1 MEFKKFDWIGRQE
14 FSAVKRVMRSKQLSG
29 FYGNWG
35 EKFEG
40 GKEVI
45 GFERECEEYFEI
57 KHAITFNSL
66 ASGLS
71 AAIGALGIGP
81 GDQVILPPWTMSASA
96 AAILHWGGIPVFA
109 DIDERTYCI
118 DPKSVESLVNSRTKA
133 IIAVDIFGQSS
144 NIEQLKRIAH
154 KFNLKIVSD
163 TAQAIGATRHNKYA
177 GTLADIGGISLN
189 YHKHIHTGEGAVM
202 FTNDDNLALRL
213 KLIRNHAEAVVGDIP
228 FEVNL
233 VNMVGHNYR
242 LSEIQAAIGREQL
255 KKLTKITSTRKTET
269 DLLRRKLIK
278 FEEIIP
284 PFVDDGNT
292 HVFYMYAMQLKLS
305 NLTITKSQF
314 VQELKKLGVPG
325 LSDKYINLHLLPIFQ
340 NKIAIGK
347 HGFPWTYDQS
357 SSQVSYTKGICPVA
371 EKLQDE
377 TYFSFYINDYFITK
391 SEVSF
396 IYRSFEKVIQKYSR
410 SS

>member
-1 MEFKKFDWIGRQE
+1 
-14 FSAVKRVMRSKQLSG
+14 MRSKQLSG

-45 GFERECEEYFEI
+45 GFERECEEYFDV
-57 KHAITFNSL
+57 KHAISFNSL

-71 AAIGALGIGP
+71 AAIGALEIGP

-118 DPKSVESLVNSRTKA
+118 DPKSVESLVTSRTKA

-144 NIEQLKRIAH
+144 NIEQLKKIAN
-154 KFNLKIVSD
+154 KFNLKIISD

-213 KLIRNHAEAVVGDIP
+213 KLIRNHAEAVVGEIP

-242 LSEIQAAIGREQL
+242 LSELQAAIGREQL
-255 KKLTKITSTRKTET
+255 RKLTKIIRIRKTET
-269 DLLRRKLIK
+269 DLLRRRLIT

-305 NLTITKSQF
+305 NLTITKSKF
-314 VQELKKLGVPG
+314 VQELKNLGVPG
-325 LSDKYINLHLLPIFQ
+325 LSHKYINLHLLPIFQ

-347 HGFPWTYDQS
+347 HGFPWTYDKS
-357 SSQVSYTKGICPVA
+357 GSQVSYKKGICPVA

-377 TYFSFYINDYFITK
+377 TFFSFYINDYFITK
-391 SEVSF
+391 SEVNF
-396 IYRSFEKVIQKYSR
+396 IYKSFEKVIQKYSK